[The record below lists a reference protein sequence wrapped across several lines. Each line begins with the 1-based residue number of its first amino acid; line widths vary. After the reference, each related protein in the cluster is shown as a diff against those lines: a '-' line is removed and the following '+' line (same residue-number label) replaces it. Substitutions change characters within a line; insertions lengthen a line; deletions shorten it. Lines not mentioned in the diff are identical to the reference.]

1 MRNLLK
7 MPIRRK
13 GNKWYWGSKGP
24 FDSRKKAEQVSQAAH
39 ASGYVSKSDIRLEK
53 ALTSINKLIELSGGR
68 QGAMPLNTLGAGD
81 YGQHTGTPSQN
92 KSKKT
97 KQEEEE
103 RLRSN

>member
-1 MRNLLK
+1 MRNPLK

-13 GNKWYWGSKGP
+13 DNKWYWGSKGP

-39 ASGYVSKSDIRLEK
+39 ASGYVSKSDTRLEK
-53 ALTSINKLIELSGGR
+53 ALTNINKLIKLSGGR

-81 YGQHTGTPSQN
+81 YGQHVGNPSQN